1 MLLIRPTFQGV
12 KYANN
17 LLCKQEKGT
26 DMSKKPRLL
35 NKILLMCLDL
45 QEEALATL
53 VIVEKYTQKLACI
66 HIHTTV

>member
-1 MLLIRPTFQGV
+1 MP
-12 KYANN
+12 
-17 LLCKQEKGT
+17 
-26 DMSKKPRLL
+26 KKPRLL

-45 QEEALATL
+45 QEEALAEEEALTTL